1 MINTNNLKTKVRDY
15 SKGKI
20 YKIEALNGE
29 SDDIYIGST
38 TKEYL
43 SQRLATHRNGYNTW
57 LKGKRDKV
65 TSFELFDKYGIDNC
79 IIVLLETVNA
89 SSLDELHAREAHYIK
104 SLKCVNKMIPLRT
117 IKEWYIDNKET
128 VNQKNKEWKHSNKE
142 LIKEQDKEYRLKNKE
157 RIKQKCKEYNDK
169 NKERFKQQDKEWYDI
184 NKDIINEARKLKIE
198 CVCGSIHR
206 KADLSKHIKT
216 IKHQTFIQQQTE
228 ITL

>member
-20 YKIEALNGE
+20 YKIESLNGE

-89 SSLDELHAREAHYIK
+89 SSLDELHAREAYYIK

-128 VNQKNKEWKHSNKE
+128 VNQKNKEWKDSNKE
-142 LIKEQDKEYRLKNKE
+142 LIKEQSKEYYLKNKE
-157 RIKQKCKEYNDK
+157 IRKEYIELHKEKISEHKKEYYEK
-169 NKERFKQQDKEWYDI
+169 NK
-184 NKDIINEARKLKIE
+184 EARKLKIE
-198 CVCGSIHR
+198 CICGSTHR
-206 KADLSKHIKT
+206 KDALTTHIKT
-216 IKHQTFIQQQTE
+216 IKHQNYLKSQTE